1 MSNFIHAEEYLEE
14 GDVVIVNCDHQ
25 CNVLVMDD
33 SNFSSYQRGSQFRY
47 HGGFY
52 KMLPARIAVPH
63 SGNWNTVIDLAGG
76 RANIRYNISYTKR
89 NAA

>member
-1 MSNFIHAEEYLEE
+1 MANFIHAREFLDD

-25 CNVLVMDD
+25 CNVLVMSD
-33 SNFSSYQRGSQFRY
+33 SDFSNYKRGGQFHY

-63 SGNWNTVIDLAGG
+63 SGHWNTVIDLGGG
-76 RANIRYNISYTKR
+76 RANIRYNIGYLKG
-89 NAA
+89 AA